1 MAEFLVKTDMKF
13 KLITKKNNK
22 MKSELKYETKE
33 GKKMINPNQLK
44 HNPKNADL
52 YSNKEKEL
60 NKQKEIAQTYLER
73 IKQKKTPNIEPVL
86 IHPDGLIDAGHT
98 RVEAAKIAK
107 CDLFFDFTDADYPD
121 EKKPYSNLVNL
132 VVTNTRREITHSDRL
147 HEFIEF
153 NHAYVKEFGINRPT
167 KDENEHL
174 KKLGISRDT
183 MKKLIDIKTNKPELL
198 QKVDMGQMAIKFAWE
213 EATGKNKIKIKKSNN
228 PNRDWSGIYEDSFFI
243 NMVNRVFN
251 TIKQMMALS
260 VNINGLQYY
269 PMMDFTKGTTAGI
282 ISHLMETIGAE
293 LLKSEGYDVRC
304 ASGHPTD
311 PDIYH
316 NDIDDMVEI
325 KVTNFKGNS
334 TSWKGGMG
342 IREGQYILMTYNDSI
357 DRLCLIFTKLN
368 VNDWKSAGV
377 GGHILPIS
385 NVYNNHKN
393 DEGFRIIY
401 GDVFQNNDKIEL
413 QLNKY

>member
-1 MAEFLVKTDMKF
+1 MKTELKF
-13 KLITKKNNK
+13 TKKKGMK
-22 MKSELKYETKE
+22 MVNPSELR
-33 GKKMINPNQLK
+33 P
-44 HNPKNADL
+44 NPKNAEL

-60 NKQKEIAQTYLER
+60 KKQEEIAQSYLGR
-73 IKQKKTPNIEPVL
+73 INQGRRPNIEPIL

-98 RVEAAKIAK
+98 RYEAAKIAK
-107 CDLFFDFTDADYPD
+107 CDLYFEFTDADYPD
-121 EKKPYSNLVNL
+121 NDKPFSNLVNL
-132 VVTNTRREITHSDRL
+132 TASNQRREVSHSDRL

-153 NHAYVKEFGINRPT
+153 NSAYVKEFGINRPT
-167 KDENEHL
+167 KDENDHL
-174 KKLGISRDT
+174 KKMGTSRDT
-183 MKKLIDIKTNKPELL
+183 IKKLLDIKTNKPDLL
-198 QKVDMGQMAIKFAWE
+198 QKVDSGAMAIKFAWE
-213 EATGKNKIKIKKSNN
+213 EAMGRNKVKVKKSNN
-228 PNRDWSGIYEDSFFI
+228 PNRDWSSIYEDSFFT

-260 VNINGLQYY
+260 VNINGSHYN

-304 ASGHPTD
+304 ATGHPTD

-357 DRLCLIFTKLN
+357 DRLCLIFTKLDA
-368 VNDWKSAGV
+368 NDWKSAGV

-385 NVYNNHKN
+385 NVYSNHKN

-413 QLNKY
+413 QLSKF